1 MCSQRINR
9 DQVMATTVLKKKVS
23 HFEKGSPEEKYLS
36 VLTKYA
42 FNRVNCEM
50 EAMKKVKQA
59 CLEHYGSTCDSCSCQ
74 FSISMRLPCRHI
86 FIVRDQQNLNLF
98 GQNLFDKRWG
108 KDYFI
113 QVCSEMQ
120 SAESPILNSQDVIS
134 VTTSKKTLTKNQ
146 RFNQALIFGRSLA
159 DFVAEFTGD
168 IYDQFLAEMM
178 ELLTKWKIELGYI
191 DQAHSSKIQ
200 QTSKERESTSQPSSE
215 SQQEPT
221 FDDEAP
227 SSEIY
232 HEPES
237 DGQVLSFEGQQEPT
251 FDDEAPSFEIYHEPE
266 SDGQVLSFEGQQE
279 PTFGDEAPF
288 FEGQHEPAYDD
299 EAPSSEIHH
308 ELESDGQTPSSVI
321 QEEPTSGVGLQI
333 VTALR
338 RFRYVAIQ
346 SYIHFK
352 KFSSYRVTK
361 K

>member
-1 MCSQRINR
+1 M
-9 DQVMATTVLKKKVS
+9 
-23 HFEKGSPEEKYLS
+23 FFY
-36 VLTKYA
+36 
-42 FNRVNCEM
+42 
-50 EAMKKVKQA
+50 
-59 CLEHYGSTCDSCSCQ
+59 
-74 FSISMRLPCRHI
+74 RHI

-159 DFVAEFTGD
+159 DFAAEFTGD

-191 DQAHSSKIQ
+191 DQAHSLKIQ

-251 FDDEAPSFEIYHEPE
+251 F
-266 SDGQVLSFEGQQE
+266 
-279 PTFGDEAPF
+279 GDEAPF
-288 FEGQHEPAYDD
+288 FEGKNEPAYDD

-321 QEEPTSGVGLQI
+321 QQEPTSDLLNLKCDEHASISNAQPNTDNHLEYDHQEFSEI
-333 VTALR
+333 PLR
-338 RFRYVAIQ
+338 SAVLPN
-346 SYIHFK
+346 YIL
-352 KFSSYRVTK
+352 
-361 K
+361 